1 MDDGCA
7 ASWEIGGLL
16 RGREV
21 DDGCCAASWE
31 RGGRLGGRVV
41 DMDKKVCPE
50 RNKSLRK
57 TQGEAFSRYL
67 PNQKSWP
74 GGTCCNGPS
83 YV

>member
-31 RGGRLGGRVV
+31 RGGRLGGRGLYCSVGERWTTAVLLCGTTAMLV
-41 DMDKKVCPE
+41 DD
-50 RNKSLRK
+50 
-57 TQGEAFSRYL
+57 G
-67 PNQKSWP
+67 
-74 GGTCCNGPS
+74 CCADW
-83 YV
+83 